1 MKTHATHTDCRPAAD
16 RHHGL
21 WKVWTASLL
30 GLLVFATPLVVSWQ
44 LTGVNPVQAA
54 FTDDT
59 NPRANYWRAV
69 REGVSGYTAVVGQE
83 TDVLILNSGENWRQV
98 RNGIITT
105 LGAGLLA
112 FTVVALVLFHL
123 VVGKARLGE
132 RTGRKVLRWTLFER
146 ILHWYVAILFI
157 ILTLTGLSLL
167 YGRAVLIPVMGPE
180 AFAAYADFAKDAHNY
195 LALFFV
201 AGLVLMLAIWVRDN
215 FFTKVDWQWFKAGGG
230 YFGKKQHPHAY
241 KVNGGEKVWF
251 WILLVAGIAV
261 MISGLFLLFP
271 NYGFDRPTMQ
281 GGLVIHGIASL
292 ILIAF
297 SLGHIYLGTLGN
309 EGTFEGMIGGEV
321 DEAWARKHH
330 DLWYQQTQEA
340 GRAAPKVEETPAAH
354 PPPQATQAGD

>member
-1 MKTHATHTDCRPAAD
+1 MKTHATHPALSPLAARRP
-16 RHHGL
+16 GL
-21 WKVWTASLL
+21 WKVWTVSLL
-30 GLLVFATPLVVSWQ
+30 ALLVFAVPLAVSWQ

-54 FTDDT
+54 FSDDT
-59 NPRANYWRAV
+59 NPHANYWRAV
-69 REGVSGYTAVVGQE
+69 REGDKGYTAVVGQE
-83 TDVLILNSGENWRQV
+83 TDVLIQNGGENWRQV

-105 LGAGLLA
+105 FGAGLLG
-112 FTVVALVLFHL
+112 FTVVVLVLFHL
-123 VVGKARLGE
+123 IVGKARLGE
-132 RTGRKVLRWTLFER
+132 RSGRKVLRWTLFER

-157 ILTLTGLSLL
+157 ILALTGLSLL

-201 AGLVLMLAIWVRDN
+201 AGLVSMLVLWLREN

-230 YFGKKQHPHAY
+230 YVGGKHPHAG

-251 WILLVAGIAV
+251 WILLVAGIAL

-281 GGLVIHGIASL
+281 LGLVIHGIASL
-292 ILIAF
+292 ILVAF

-330 DLWYQQTQEA
+330 DLWYQETQEA
-340 GRAAPKVEETPAAH
+340 PVPSPSAGAAS
-354 PPPQATQAGD
+354 PPPQPT